1 MEAENLR
8 IEYFE
13 KGAVHL
19 SKKEKQKQGAVYTPR
34 ELAEYMARLLDLKE
48 RKPILD
54 PCVGYGQLLAAVMN
68 TYDFIE
74 YEDLYGIDIDE
85 EAIKFCI
92 EKFPGGH
99 FQVGDIL
106 VDDYTDD
113 AFWEKDPFEKYEPF
127 KLKSGFNFG
136 DFSKN

>member
-1 MEAENLR
+1 MEAKNLR

-19 SKKEKQKQGAVYTPR
+19 SRKEKQKQGAIYTPR
-34 ELAEYMARLLDLKE
+34 ELAESMAKQLDLKE

-113 AFWEKDPFEKYEPF
+113 AFWEKNPFEKYVPADRPLGENNEE
-127 KLKSGFNFG
+127 K
-136 DFSKN
+136 